1 MNRMEVSPWLIVAP
15 DGPITCAGEYP
26 DQVHMRQGDADGAC
40 GPYALMMALIT
51 LGALERDAIT
61 DMSSS
66 HGNSR
71 VGKFRNAL
79 LDHGALISGGTNTF
93 DLIGLADHFCG
104 LGVTAGRTTGNK
116 KTLVQCIQKNIA
128 DYEIPLVCVSWSKRE
143 GHWLMVVGHQ
153 GFYDEDDD
161 HYQPTHLLCLDPLS
175 EAPKASLWNAVI
187 EFGDINGGALRG
199 GTFSCDHWG
208 LSGQIT
214 QCKLDEVLTL
224 SRD

>member
-1 MNRMEVSPWLIVAP
+1 MNRMEVSPWLIVGP
-15 DGPITCAGEYP
+15 DGPITCAGDP
-26 DQVHMRQGDADGAC
+26 HDPVHMRQGDADGAC

-51 LGALERDAIT
+51 LGALQRDAIT
-61 DMSSS
+61 DMSRS

-71 VGKFRNAL
+71 IGRFRDAL

-104 LGVTAGRTTGNK
+104 LGVTATRTTGSK
-116 KTLVQCIQKNIA
+116 KSLVKCIQESLAAYK
-128 DYEIPLVCVSWSKRE
+128 IPLVCVSWSRLE

-153 GFYDEDDD
+153 GFYDKEND

-187 EFGDINGGALRG
+187 AFGEEDGSALRA

-208 LSGQIT
+208 LPGQVT
-214 QCKLDEVLTL
+214 QCKLDEVLTV